1 MPNLLQIAHA
11 RLQDLMALIE
21 SQDGEITDEQEQ
33 MLQTLLREEK
43 EAIPEAAKSV
53 YEIET
58 EAELR
63 RETRRKWNELA
74 GEQIH
79 RLENRAAKLRKLIVG
94 AMTNT
99 GETIMR
105 TDDRAVAVTL
115 CKPRTSGR
123 LEIELESIGVT
134 NGYTLRA
141 VSGTDIPAEFFEEH
155 TLFTLDKEGLR
166 EWLATNKSI
175 HARVVHEPSIRIRIA
190 G

>member
-1 MPNLLQIAHA
+1 MPNLLQITHA

-53 YEIET
+53 YETET

-79 RLENRAAKLRKLIVG
+79 RLENRAAKLRKLIVQ
-94 AMTNT
+94 AMSAS
-99 GETIMR
+99 GETTMR
-105 TDDRAVAVTL
+105 TDDRAVDVTL

-123 LEIELESIGVT
+123 LEIDLEEAKAE
-134 NGYTLRA
+134 GYTFKA
-141 VSGTDIPAEFFEEH
+141 VAASNIPAEFFEER
-155 TLFTLDKEGLR
+155 TVFALDKDALR
-166 EWLATNKSI
+166 EWLKENKSND
-175 HARVVHEPSIRIRIA
+175 ARLVFEPSIRIKIA